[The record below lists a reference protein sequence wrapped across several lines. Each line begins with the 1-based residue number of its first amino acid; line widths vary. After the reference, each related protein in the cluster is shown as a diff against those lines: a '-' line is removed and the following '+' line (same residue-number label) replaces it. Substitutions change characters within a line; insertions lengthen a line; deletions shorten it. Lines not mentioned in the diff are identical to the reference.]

1 MTDIRAP
8 QDAAAEDESLLA
20 FPEDGRDAPAAGD
33 AGAGPAAGWGWLRWA
48 WRQLTSMRTALVLL
62 FLLALGSVPGSILPQ
77 QGQDPAAV
85 QNYYNSH
92 PALAPLL
99 NHLGLFNTFA
109 APWFAAIYLLLF
121 ASLVGCVVPR
131 TFRLA
136 GLGRG
141 PMWRTPPPRAPRN
154 LGRLPHS
161 ASYAVALPPAQ
172 AVAAAAAIL
181 RGKRFRLRHPAGDE
195 AGGWVSA
202 EKGYLREA
210 GNLLFHLALLG
221 VLVSVAIGGLFG
233 YKADKLIV
241 EGQTFSD
248 TLTALDEFHPGRL
261 VTGSDLAPFQL
272 TLKQFSA
279 SYYTSGESRGEPS
292 SFDARV
298 SYSSSPGAT
307 ARPYDIR
314 INEPLNVDS
323 VKVYLI
329 GHGYAPEFTVTDA
342 AGKVVYDE
350 ATPFIPANTGTFLSD
365 GVVKVPD
372 AAPDQ
377 LGFIGVFVPTG
388 VTVGGTLGSAFPAP
402 YNPAVS
408 MLGYA
413 GNLGVNAGIAQSVFQ
428 LDTSA
433 MTKITSRPFLL
444 QPGQSFTLPGGRG
457 KITFTGYKQWIS
469 LAVTYD
475 PGQVPA
481 LICGMLAL
489 AGLLLSFLVRRRRVF
504 VRAVPAAGDGERS
517 VVTVG
522 GLARTDAS
530 GGFEDEFTELVA
542 QLSSGAA
549 TPRSIIGTPQG
560 APDGRAT
567 ATGAQQQASH
577 DSKTD
582 PGA

>member
-8 QDAAAEDESLLA
+8 QDAAAEDESPLA
-20 FPEDGRDAPAAGD
+20 FPEDGRDGAATAGA
-33 AGAGPAAGWGWLRWA
+33 AGAGPAVGWGWLRWG

-62 FLLALGSVPGSILPQ
+62 FLLALGSVPGSVLPQ

-85 QNYYNSH
+85 QSYFNAH
-92 PALAPLL
+92 PALAPWL
-99 NHLGLFNTFA
+99 NRLGLFNTFA

-136 GLGRG
+136 GQA
-141 PMWRTPPPRAPRN
+141 RTPPPRAPRN
-154 LGRLPHS
+154 LSRLPHS

-181 RGKRFRLRHPAGDE
+181 GSKRFRLRHPAA
-195 AGGWVSA
+195 AGAAGPWVSA

-221 VLVSVAIGGLFG
+221 VLVSIAIGGLFG
-233 YKADKLIV
+233 YKANKLIV

-248 TLTALDEFHPGRL
+248 TVTALDEFHPGRL

-279 SYYTSGESRGEPS
+279 SYYTSGESRGQPS

-298 SYSSSPGAT
+298 TYSPSPGAPD
-307 ARPYDIR
+307 RSSDIR
-314 INEPLNVDS
+314 INQPLNVDS

-372 AAPDQ
+372 TAPDQ

-388 VTVGGTLGSAFPAP
+388 VIAGGILDSAFPAP
-402 YNPAVS
+402 YKPAVS
-408 MLGYA
+408 LLGYA
-413 GNLGVNAGIAQSVFQ
+413 GNLGMNTGIPQSVYQ
-428 LDTSA
+428 LDTTA
-433 MTKITSRPFLL
+433 MTKITDRPFLL

-457 KITFTGYKQWIS
+457 KFTFTGYKQWIS
-469 LAVTYD
+469 IAVTYD
-475 PGQVPA
+475 PGQLPA
-481 LICGMLAL
+481 LACGILSL

-504 VRAVPAAGDGERS
+504 VRAVPAEGDGERS

-530 GGFEDEFTELVA
+530 GGFEDEFAELVA
-542 QLSSGAA
+542 QLRAAPDVETLRNSTQRNSGGPPSEESGA
-549 TPRSIIGTPQG
+549 
-560 APDGRAT
+560 
-567 ATGAQQQASH
+567 
-577 DSKTD
+577 
-582 PGA
+582 